1 MTAEAD
7 PMSHDDNVIAQ
18 MDQISKDIANKS
30 PLVSEPEPVEN
41 LKSEYTQ
48 NHGFLAKIEHLT
60 KSYSKIRRVRGDGN
74 CFYRAYAY
82 TLFDA
87 CKRDAALRDRV
98 FKKLDTTLAWL
109 VQLGM
114 PSFTTEDFH
123 DTFVETLKN
132 HCDSGTYDS
141 LMETFNNDGMSNYLV
156 VYVRLL
162 TSGQLQQDSDEYL
175 PFVEGLY
182 KDMKEFCD
190 KEVMPVDREA
200 DHLQIKALTECLS
213 FPLKLVYVDRSEG
226 GPTELVIPDGS
237 SPDVSLLYR
246 PGHYDILYD

>member
-7 PMSHDDNVIAQ
+7 YMLHDENIIAQ
-18 MDQISKDIANKS
+18 MDQITKDIACKS

-41 LKSEYTQ
+41 LKPEYVQ
-48 NHGFLAKIEHLT
+48 NEGFLAKIEYLS
-60 KSYSKIRRVRGDGN
+60 KSYTNIRRVRGDGN
-74 CFYRAYAY
+74 CFYRAYTY
-82 TLFDA
+82 TLFDS
-87 CKRDAALRDRV
+87 CQKDPALKEKV
-98 FKKLDTTLAWL
+98 YKKLDTTLAWL
-109 VQLGM
+109 VKLGM

-132 HCDSGTYDS
+132 HCDSGTYES
-141 LMETFNNDGMSNYLV
+141 LMETFNNEGMSNYLV

-200 DHLQIKALTECLS
+200 DHLQIKALTDCLS

-226 GPTELVIPDGS
+226 SPSELIIPDGS
-237 SPDVSLLYR
+237 NPTVFLLYR
-246 PGHYDILYD
+246 PGHYDILYG